1 MRGDDF
7 ELEAHTLTWTPHTA
21 TSLRRGYATSP
32 CVTPPILPSWPLT
45 TSRIYTKT
53 SVSNMATMYTR
64 PVDRTT
70 SLSLVCI
77 YICHPYFVDLIIR
90 SCFFLCQHWTCTAGQ
105 HQHLQFLV
113 CVLFQFSVAT
123 TVIYSTECPSSH
135 THSPPTHPLTPPPP
149 THTHTHTRADLS
161 DKAGKLVDHSRV
173 PEANG

>member
-21 TSLRRGYATSP
+21 TSLRRGYATLP

-70 SLSLVCI
+70 SLSLVRI

-90 SCFFLCQHWTCTAGQ
+90 SCFFPVSALDMHSWATPALAVSCVCTVSIQ
-105 HQHLQFLV
+105 CCYH
-113 CVLFQFSVAT
+113 C
-123 TVIYSTECPSSH
+123 TECPSSH
-135 THSPPTHPLTPPPP
+135 THTHSPPPP
-149 THTHTHTRADLS
+149 HTHTHTHTCRS
-161 DKAGKLVDHSRV
+161 Q
-173 PEANG
+173 